1 MNCEDCQDDVQKNC
15 QAFIVA
21 TIMHY
26 FIFFLSFVVHPYF
39 PDRMGCPRGLQ
50 FLMFH
55 YVIFLG
61 VNFEEEDNRPSV
73 LYEAI
78 STTR

>member
-1 MNCEDCQDDVQKNC
+1 
-15 QAFIVA
+15 
-21 TIMHY
+21 MHY

-61 VNFEEEDNRPSV
+61 VNFEEEQKKGSPIIPKLGQHLLVMCNIPNNDLENMG
-73 LYEAI
+73 
-78 STTR
+78 